1 MRSREIERKRIALL
15 ECLVFVCIII
25 GLPSCGSKRVA
36 KDLSIGYDSMTR
48 IERMINELISRRVV
62 DVRRSDLSGDIVIR
76 EREFDTDK
84 PIDPS
89 TGERPVLRE
98 VETNIRI
105 SGTDSMVVVDTAYV
119 QSVDSLGS
127 VINQDSDIES
137 SEEMDKKSNAWPV
150 SVIFISL
157 LGIFVAILL
166 LAAKI
171 NNMVKNI

>member
-1 MRSREIERKRIALL
+1 MRRQRKKRGRALL
-15 ECLVFVCIII
+15 ECLVFIFVII

-48 IERMINELISRRVV
+48 IERMIDELISRRVV

-105 SGTDSMVVVDTAYV
+105 AGTDSSLVVDTSYV
-119 QSVDSLGS
+119 HVFDNTDLFGDDD
-127 VINQDSDIES
+127 VTVED
-137 SEEMDKKSNAWPV
+137 SEEKDRGGAAWPIAVV
-150 SVIFISL
+150 SVSIFGVFLVLFFVLRGVGL
-157 LGIFVAILL
+157 L
-166 LAAKI
+166 KY
-171 NNMVKNI
+171 K

>member
-1 MRSREIERKRIALL
+1 MRRQRKKRRRALL
-15 ECLVFVCIII
+15 ECLVFICIVI

-48 IERMINELISRRVV
+48 IERMIDELISRRVV

-89 TGERPVLRE
+89 TGERPVSRE

-105 SGTDSMVVVDTAYV
+105 AGTDSVLVMDTSYVHVSDNLDLDGGKEAVV
-119 QSVDSLGS
+119 
-127 VINQDSDIES
+127 EE
-137 SEEMDKKSNAWPV
+137 SEEKDRGGAAWPIAV
-150 SVIFISL
+150 VFICL
-157 LGIFVAILL
+157 LGMFVVILIGVSKLNNAIRR
-166 LAAKI
+166 
-171 NNMVKNI
+171 

>member
-1 MRSREIERKRIALL
+1 
-15 ECLVFVCIII
+15 
-25 GLPSCGSKRVA
+25 
-36 KDLSIGYDSMTR
+36 MTR

>member
-1 MRSREIERKRIALL
+1 MRRQRKKRGRALL
-15 ECLVFVCIII
+15 ECLVFMFVII

-48 IERMINELISRRVV
+48 IERMIDELISRRVV

-89 TGERPVLRE
+89 TGERPVSRE

-105 SGTDSMVVVDTAYV
+105 AGTDSVLVVDTSYV
-119 QSVDSLGS
+119 HV
-127 VINQDSDIES
+127 SDNLDLAGGKETVVEE
-137 SEEMDKKSNAWPV
+137 SEEKDRVGAAWPIAV
-150 SVIFISL
+150 VFVCL
-157 LGIFVAILL
+157 LGAFIVILIGVSKLNNAIRG
-166 LAAKI
+166 
-171 NNMVKNI
+171 

>member
-1 MRSREIERKRIALL
+1 MRRQRKKRGRALL
-15 ECLVFVCIII
+15 EFFVFICIII

-36 KDLSIGYDSMTR
+36 KYLSIDYDSMTR
-48 IERMINELISRRVV
+48 IERMIDELISRRVV
-62 DVRRSDLSGDIVIR
+62 DVRRSDLSGDIFIR

-89 TGERPVLRE
+89 TGERPISRE

-105 SGTDSMVVVDTAYV
+105 AGTDSVVVVDTAYV

>member
-1 MRSREIERKRIALL
+1 MRRQREKIGRALL
-15 ECLVFVCIII
+15 ECLVFMFVII

-48 IERMINELISRRVV
+48 IERMIDELISRRVV

-89 TGERPVLRE
+89 TGERPVSRE

-105 SGTDSMVVVDTAYV
+105 AGTDSVLVVDTSYV
-119 QSVDSLGS
+119 HV
-127 VINQDSDIES
+127 SDNLDLAGGKEAVVEE
-137 SEEMDKKSNAWPV
+137 SEEKDRGGAAWPIAV
-150 SVIFISL
+150 VFVCL
-157 LGIFVAILL
+157 LGIFIAILIGVSKL
-166 LAAKI
+166 
-171 NNMVKNI
+171 NNAIRG

>member
-1 MRSREIERKRIALL
+1 MRRQREKRRRALL
-15 ECLVFVCIII
+15 ECLVFMCIII

-48 IERMINELISRRVV
+48 IERMIDELISRRVV

-89 TGERPVLRE
+89 TGERPVLRD

-105 SGTDSMVVVDTAYV
+105 AGTDSVLVVDNSHV
-119 QSVDSLGS
+119 HV
-127 VINQDSDIES
+127 SDNTDLFGDDDVTVED
-137 SEEMDKKSNAWPV
+137 SEEKDRGGAAWPIAV
-150 SVIFISL
+150 VFICL
-157 LGIFVAILL
+157 LGMFVVILIGVSKLNNAIRR
-166 LAAKI
+166 
-171 NNMVKNI
+171 